1 MMLVTLLAAR
11 LRKLVALLLDSNAK
25 IQNGRAFCKKK
36 REFLP
41 TILGRKI
48 LPQKWRNPL
57 FQGISAKDGKGRK

>member
-1 MMLVTLLAAR
+1 MMLVTLLAAC

-48 LPQKWRNPL
+48 LPQKRRNPL
-57 FQGISAKDGKGRK
+57 FQGISAKVGNGRK

>member
-48 LPQKWRNPL
+48 LSQKWRNPL
-57 FQGISAKDGKGRK
+57 F

>member
-57 FQGISAKDGKGRK
+57 FQGISAKVGNGRK